1 MPGARRARR
10 KRRRVMVAEARLRG
24 GCGFSIGGEVSLLEQ
39 GWEEAGGRPNSL
51 KRRREARDAAV
62 TVLKLFD

>member
-1 MPGARRARR
+1 
-10 KRRRVMVAEARLRG
+10 MVAEARLRG